1 MRELSLFSGIGGG
14 IYGSL
19 ILGWETA
26 AYVEKDEYCQAVIRR
41 RIADGWFHQGNIYG
55 DITEFNRHHAAEY
68 AGTID
73 VLTGGFPCQ
82 PFSLAGKRKGTD
94 DERYLFAEI
103 VKTIEVVQPR
113 ICFLK
118 TSPASSPARPLSKF
132 TARSTGSVTDPNPH
146 WCLEV
151 LTAETSTNG
160 NACGFT
166 PPVRIPTV
174 GANEYKGSG
183 RARYRGSPEY
193 RGAKASEGLRTS
205 SADPIYLTPSFAEWM
220 MNFPIGSS
228 GLKPL
233 ATDKTQS

>member
-1 MRELSLFSGIGGG
+1 METSQSSTGTTPPNMPAPSTYSQADSPASLSAWLANARAQTTNATCSLKLSKRLRLYNREF
-14 IYGSL
+14 
-19 ILGWETA
+19 
-26 AYVEKDEYCQAVIRR
+26 V
-41 RIADGWFHQGNIYG
+41 
-55 DITEFNRHHAAEY
+55 
-68 AGTID
+68 
-73 VLTGGFPCQ
+73 
-82 PFSLAGKRKGTD
+82 
-94 DERYLFAEI
+94 
-103 VKTIEVVQPR
+103 
-113 ICFLK
+113 FLK

-132 TARSTGSVTDPNPH
+132 TARSTGSAIDPNPH

-151 LTAETSTNG
+151 LTAETSTNE

-166 PPVRIPTV
+166 PPVRIPTI